1 MTSITCEC
9 GHQMHRHGSR
19 SVMVRDHHGD
29 QYIDLLA
36 NIQRFRCPSCA
47 STNGV
52 ETPEIEQGFKI
63 TKAAAEKIID
73 TALHR
78 DIQACSEISGVD
90 KSTIS
95 RLLSSKAD
103 ELLLKQPT
111 FKTCRL
117 KVLRPSLLALL
128 NQSTHEAIGF
138 LPGGK
143 IHSVANILERL
154 GVETVIPCPEIAP
167 HAFSW
172 RSVMSV
178 TLTANDFATM
188 VSTLLRRAALKMIG
202 TLKLPD
208 SVTASTAAN
217 LLSSDLSRLSV
228 SENIALSKL
237 APAGTPARGF
247 MRMRDRLLAVHN
259 APDLTTARTLLSKWK
274 EDCRDTWRT
283 VFSGVLRFLETYK
296 DMILTNPYSLQP
308 AASYSVPA
316 ALRPAN
322 IMTIQLHRS
331 RPTSENTLT
340 LHH

>member
-1 MTSITCEC
+1 
-9 GHQMHRHGSR
+9 
-19 SVMVRDHHGD
+19 MVRDHHGD
-29 QYIDLLA
+29 QYIDLMA

-47 STNGV
+47 STSGI

-63 TKAAAEKIID
+63 TKAAAGKIID
-73 TALHR
+73 AALHS
-78 DIQACSEISGVD
+78 DIQTCSEMSGVD

-95 RLLSSKAD
+95 RLLSSKA
-103 ELLLKQPT
+103 ETLLLSQPT

-128 NQSTHEAIGF
+128 NQSTQEAVGF

-143 IHSVANILERL
+143 MHYVPNILERL

-167 HAFSW
+167 HTLSW
-172 RSVMSV
+172 RSSMAI

-188 VSTLLRRAALKMIG
+188 VSTLLKRAAQKMLG
-202 TLKLPD
+202 ALKLPD
-208 SVTASTAAN
+208 SVTASSAVN
-217 LLSSDLSRLSV
+217 LLSSDLSKLSV

-247 MRMRDRLLAVHN
+247 IRMRDRILAVHN
-259 APDLTTARTLLSKWK
+259 APDLTTARSLLAKWQ

-283 VFSGVLRFLETYK
+283 IFSGVLNFIETYK
-296 DMILTNPYSLQP
+296 DLILTNPYSLQP
-308 AASYSVPA
+308 AASYPLHA
-316 ALRPAN
+316 AFRPAN

-331 RPTSENTLT
+331 RLTSENTFT
-340 LHH
+340 LRR